1 MPSVPDWAHPT
12 PSPSLMVRMPDP
24 KAWQAPHFGS
34 MLNGK
39 AMAQAQAEQNT
50 ESLRTLLSQVCAPF
64 VQGMLNAVDQLVE
77 KEVERQVKQLR
88 QQDQVSAMQWPH
100 RRLSREK
107 QQHLQQAQQLQS
119 SQQQHQHAGFGNA
132 CEGMPFGNVFDAVG
146 AGPGQADAMRGNIAA
161 VPLPEESS
169 EDEAEADG
177 DQRGRFQALFG
188 GKVPTSCSRSSS
200 RSGRSTSSEDPKPPG
215 FGGGPAMGQN
225 AGQEGDPLY
234 LQWSSGQTVGERPAL
249 TPTVSPVPPNLVPCA
264 QGMNASG
271 VPMDGSQSPDS
282 TGPGQAKTAVV
293 CRHWKSKGWCRLGDE
308 CKFAH
313 PEHKCGAGLI
323 KKAEKEKA
331 PTSSRPD
338 DGQIQDKKDKLEK
351 KAKKKGKDSKEILRG
366 SPALTPGLVSPS

>member
-1 MPSVPDWAHPT
+1 
-12 PSPSLMVRMPDP
+12 MPDP

-132 CEGMPFGNVFDAVG
+132 CEGMPFGNVFDAVKLMPCG
-146 AGPGQADAMRGNIAA
+146 EISQRFHCQKNLLRMRPKLMVTREDASRHCLEERCRHPVPGWHQTLGCPGSSVGNA
-161 VPLPEESS
+161 VL
-169 EDEAEADG
+169 
-177 DQRGRFQALFG
+177 
-188 GKVPTSCSRSSS
+188 RSSS